1 MARKKEIVAMLLAGG
16 QGTRLQVLTKDMA
29 KPAVPFGGKY
39 RIIDFP
45 LSNCSNSGISTVGV
59 LTQFMPLEL
68 NSYMGNGNPWDL
80 DRVDGGLTILPPY
93 TAGKTGEWYKGTA
106 NAIYQN
112 IKYIEQYDPEY
123 VLILSG
129 DHIYKMNYNKML
141 DFHKEKEADL
151 TVAHINVPLE
161 EASRF
166 GILNTNDDLQII
178 EFLEKP
184 EHPISTK
191 ASMGIYIFNW
201 KVLKEYLIRD
211 EENPE
216 SEKDFGKNIIPML
229 LEENRRIFAFPFAG
243 YWKDVGTIESLWE
256 ANMDLIKRRD
266 EFNISDKTWKVY
278 YRHEGK
284 LPQFIG
290 DSAQV
295 TDSMISDGTIVLGTV
310 HESIVSSGV
319 SIEKNAKVQ
328 GSIIMQ
334 NAIIEEGATVI
345 NSIIAEGTVVKS
357 GVTVGH
363 SEVELGQD
371 MITVIGKDEIVTED
385 TKVGGN

>member
-1 MARKKEIVAMLLAGG
+1 MARKQEIVAMLLAGG

-141 DFHKEKEADL
+141 EFHKEKKADL
-151 TVAHINVPLE
+151 TVAHINVPIE

-166 GILNTNDDLQII
+166 GILNTDEDLRIV

-184 EHPISTK
+184 EHPVSTK

-229 LEENRRIFAFPFAG
+229 LEEDRRIYAFPFAG

-256 ANMDLIKRRD
+256 ANMDLIKRKED
-266 EFNISDKTWKVY
+266 FNISDKTWKIY
-278 YRHEGK
+278 YRHEGR
-284 LPQFIG
+284 LPQYIG
-290 DSAQV
+290 ESAEV
-295 TDSMISDGTIVLGTV
+295 TESMISDGTIVLGKV

-319 SIEKNAKVQ
+319 SIAQNSKVL

-334 NAIIEEGATVI
+334 NAVIEEGATVV

-363 SEVELGQD
+363 EEIELGKD
-371 MITVIGKDEIVTED
+371 MITVIGNFEVVEED

>member
-1 MARKKEIVAMLLAGG
+1 MARKQEIVAMLLAGG

-45 LSNCSNSGISTVGV
+45 LSNCANSGISTVGV

-141 DFHKEKEADL
+141 EFHKEKKADL

-166 GILNTNDDLQII
+166 GILNTDDDLRIV

-184 EHPISTK
+184 EHPVSTK

-211 EENPE
+211 EENLE

-229 LEENRRIFAFPFAG
+229 LEEDRRIYAFPFAG

-256 ANMDLIKRRD
+256 ANMDLIKRKED
-266 EFNISDKTWKVY
+266 FNISDKTWKIY
-278 YRHEGK
+278 YRHEGR
-284 LPQFIG
+284 LPQYIG
-290 DSAQV
+290 ESAEV
-295 TDSMISDGTIVLGTV
+295 TESMISDGTIVLGKV

-319 SIEKNAKVQ
+319 SIAQNSKVL

-334 NAIIEEGATVI
+334 NAVIEEGATVV

-363 SEVELGQD
+363 EEIELGKD
-371 MITVIGKDEIVTED
+371 MITVIGNFEVVEED

>member
-1 MARKKEIVAMLLAGG
+1 MARKQEIVAMLLAGG

-141 DFHKEKEADL
+141 EFHKEKKADL
-151 TVAHINVPLE
+151 TVAHINVPIE

-166 GILNTNDDLQII
+166 GILNTDDDLRIV

-184 EHPISTK
+184 EHPVSTK

-201 KVLKEYLIRD
+201 KVLREYLIRD

-216 SEKDFGKNIIPML
+216 SEQDFGKTIIPML
-229 LEENRRIFAFPFAG
+229 LEDDRRIYAFPFAG

-256 ANMDLIKRRD
+256 ANMDLIKRRE
-266 EFNISDKTWKVY
+266 EFNISDKSWKIY
-278 YRHEGK
+278 YRHEGR
-284 LPQFIG
+284 LPQYIG
-290 DSAQV
+290 ESAEV
-295 TDSMISDGTIVLGTV
+295 TDSMISDGTIVLGKV

-319 SIEKNAKVQ
+319 SIAKNSKVL

-334 NAIIEEGATVI
+334 NAVIEEGATVV

-363 SEVELGQD
+363 EEIELGKD
-371 MITVIGKDEIVTED
+371 MITVIGNFEVVEED
-385 TKVGGN
+385 TKVGGK

>member
-112 IKYIEQYDPEY
+112 IKYIDQYDPEY

-141 DFHKEKEADL
+141 QFHKEKKADL

-166 GILNTNDDLQII
+166 GILNTDDDLRIV

-184 EHPISTK
+184 EHPVSTK

-201 KVLKEYLIRD
+201 KVLREYLIRD

-229 LEENRRIFAFPFAG
+229 LEERRVYAFPFEG

-256 ANMDLIKRRD
+256 ANMDLIKRKD
-266 EFNISDKTWKVY
+266 EFNISDKSWKIY
-278 YRHEGK
+278 YRHEGR
-284 LPQFIG
+284 LPQFIAE
-290 DSAQV
+290 SAEV
-295 TDSMISDGTIVLGTV
+295 TDSMISDGTILLGKV
-310 HESIVSSGV
+310 HESILSSGV
-319 SIEKNAKVQ
+319 SVGKNAKVL

-334 NAIIEEGATVI
+334 NAVIEEGATVV

-363 SEVELGQD
+363 GEIELGKD
-371 MITVIGKDEIVTED
+371 MITVIGNFEVVEED

>member
-1 MARKKEIVAMLLAGG
+1 MARKQEIVAMLLAGG

-45 LSNCSNSGISTVGV
+45 LSNCANSGISTVGV

-141 DFHKEKEADL
+141 EFHKEKKADL

-166 GILNTNDDLQII
+166 GILNTDDDLRIV

-184 EHPISTK
+184 EHPVSTK

-211 EENPE
+211 EKNPE

-229 LEENRRIFAFPFAG
+229 LEEDRKIYAFPFAG

-256 ANMDLIKRRD
+256 ANMDLIKRKED
-266 EFNISDKTWKVY
+266 FNISDKTWKIY
-278 YRHEGK
+278 YRHEGR
-284 LPQFIG
+284 LPQYIG
-290 DSAQV
+290 ESAEV
-295 TDSMISDGTIVLGTV
+295 TESMISDGTIVLGKV

-319 SIEKNAKVQ
+319 SIAQNSKVL

-334 NAIIEEGATVI
+334 NAVIEEGATVV

-363 SEVELGQD
+363 EEIELGKD
-371 MITVIGKDEIVTED
+371 LITVIGNFEVVEED

>member
-229 LEENRRIFAFPFAG
+229 LEDNRRIFAFPFAG

-319 SIEKNAKVQ
+319 SIGKNAKVQ

-334 NAIIEEGATVI
+334 NAVIEEGATVI

>member
-112 IKYIEQYDPEY
+112 IKYIDQYDPEY

-141 DFHKEKEADL
+141 QFHKEKKADL

-166 GILNTNDDLQII
+166 GILNTDDDLRIV

-184 EHPISTK
+184 EHPVSTK

-201 KVLKEYLIRD
+201 KVLREYLIRD

-229 LEENRRIFAFPFAG
+229 LEEERRIYAFPFEG

-256 ANMDLIKRRD
+256 ANMDLIKRKD
-266 EFNISDKTWKVY
+266 EFNISDKSWKIY
-278 YRHEGK
+278 YRHEGR
-284 LPQFIG
+284 LPQFIAE
-290 DSAQV
+290 SAEV
-295 TDSMISDGTIVLGTV
+295 TDSMISDGTILFGKV
-310 HESIVSSGV
+310 HESILSSGV
-319 SIEKNAKVQ
+319 SVGKNAKVL

-334 NAIIEEGATVI
+334 NAVIEEGATVV

-363 SEVELGQD
+363 EEIELGKD
-371 MITVIGKDEIVTED
+371 MITVIGNFEVVEED

>member
-1 MARKKEIVAMLLAGG
+1 MARKQEIVAMLLAGG

-45 LSNCSNSGISTVGV
+45 LSNCANSGISTVGV

-141 DFHKEKEADL
+141 EFHKEKKADL

-166 GILNTNDDLQII
+166 GILNTDDDLRIV

-184 EHPISTK
+184 EHPVSTK

-201 KVLKEYLIRD
+201 KVLREYLIRD

-229 LEENRRIFAFPFAG
+229 LEERRVYAFPFEG

-256 ANMDLIKRRD
+256 ANMDLIKRKD
-266 EFNISDKTWKVY
+266 EFNISDKSWKIY
-278 YRHEGK
+278 YRHEGR
-284 LPQFIG
+284 LPQFIAE
-290 DSAQV
+290 SAEV
-295 TDSMISDGTIVLGTV
+295 TDSMISDGTILLGKV
-310 HESIVSSGV
+310 HESILSSGV
-319 SIEKNAKVQ
+319 SVGKNAKVL

-334 NAIIEEGATVI
+334 NAVIEEGATVV

-363 SEVELGQD
+363 EEIELGKD
-371 MITVIGKDEIVTED
+371 MITVIGNFEVVEED

>member
-141 DFHKEKEADL
+141 EFHKEKKADL

-166 GILNTNDDLQII
+166 GILNTDDDLRIV

-184 EHPISTK
+184 EHPVSTK

-201 KVLKEYLIRD
+201 KVLREYLIRD

-229 LEENRRIFAFPFAG
+229 LEEDRRIYAFPFEG

-256 ANMDLIKRRD
+256 ANMDLIKRKD
-266 EFNISDKTWKVY
+266 EFNISDKSWKIY
-278 YRHEGK
+278 YRHEGR
-284 LPQFIG
+284 LPQFIAE
-290 DSAQV
+290 SAEV
-295 TDSMISDGTIVLGTV
+295 TDSMISDGTILLGKV
-310 HESIVSSGV
+310 HESILSSGV
-319 SIEKNAKVQ
+319 SVGKNAKVL

-334 NAIIEEGATVI
+334 NAVIEEGATVV

-363 SEVELGQD
+363 EEIELGKD
-371 MITVIGKDEIVTED
+371 MITVIGNFEVVEED

>member
-1 MARKKEIVAMLLAGG
+1 MARKQEIVAMLLAGG

-45 LSNCSNSGISTVGV
+45 LSNCANSGISTVGV

-141 DFHKEKEADL
+141 EFHKEKKADL

-166 GILNTNDDLQII
+166 GILNTDDDLRIV

-184 EHPISTK
+184 EHPVSTK

-201 KVLKEYLIRD
+201 KVLREYLIRD

-229 LEENRRIFAFPFAG
+229 LEEDRRIYAFPFAG

-256 ANMDLIKRRD
+256 ANMDLIKRRE
-266 EFNISDKTWKVY
+266 EFNISDKSWKIY
-278 YRHEGK
+278 YRHEGR
-284 LPQFIG
+284 LPQYIG
-290 DSAQV
+290 ESAEV
-295 TDSMISDGTIVLGTV
+295 TDSMISDGTIVLGKV

-319 SIEKNAKVQ
+319 SIAQNSKVL

-334 NAIIEEGATVI
+334 NAVIEEGATVV

-363 SEVELGQD
+363 EEIELGKD
-371 MITVIGKDEIVTED
+371 MITVIGNFEVVEED

>member
-184 EHPISTK
+184 ENPISTK

-319 SIEKNAKVQ
+319 SI
-328 GSIIMQ
+328 
-334 NAIIEEGATVI
+334 
-345 NSIIAEGTVVKS
+345 
-357 GVTVGH
+357 
-363 SEVELGQD
+363 
-371 MITVIGKDEIVTED
+371 
-385 TKVGGN
+385 

>member
-1 MARKKEIVAMLLAGG
+1 MARKQEIVAMLLAGG

-45 LSNCSNSGISTVGV
+45 LSNCANSGISTVGV

-141 DFHKEKEADL
+141 EFHKEKKADL

-166 GILNTNDDLQII
+166 GILNTDDNLRIV

-184 EHPISTK
+184 EHPVSTK

-229 LEENRRIFAFPFAG
+229 LEEDRRIYAYPFAG

-256 ANMDLIKRRD
+256 ANMDLIKRKED
-266 EFNISDKTWKVY
+266 FNISDKTWKIY
-278 YRHEGK
+278 YRHEGR
-284 LPQFIG
+284 LPQYIG
-290 DSAQV
+290 ESAEV
-295 TDSMISDGTIVLGTV
+295 TESMISDGTIVLGKV

-319 SIEKNAKVQ
+319 SIAQNSKVL

-334 NAIIEEGATVI
+334 NAVIEEGATVV
-345 NSIIAEGTVVKS
+345 NSIIAEGTVVKA

-363 SEVELGQD
+363 EEIVPGQD
-371 MITVIGKDEIVTED
+371 MITVIGNFEVVEED

>member
-1 MARKKEIVAMLLAGG
+1 MARKQEIVAMLLAGG

-45 LSNCSNSGISTVGV
+45 LSNCANSGIFTVGV

-141 DFHKEKEADL
+141 EFHKEKKADL

-166 GILNTNDDLQII
+166 GILNTDDDLRIV

-184 EHPISTK
+184 EHPVSTK

-229 LEENRRIFAFPFAG
+229 LEEDRRIYAFPFAG

-256 ANMDLIKRRD
+256 ANMDLIKRKED
-266 EFNISDKTWKVY
+266 FNISDKTWKIY
-278 YRHEGK
+278 YRHEGR
-284 LPQFIG
+284 LPQYIG
-290 DSAQV
+290 ESAEV
-295 TDSMISDGTIVLGTV
+295 TESMISDGTIVLGKV

-319 SIEKNAKVQ
+319 SIAQNSKVL

-334 NAIIEEGATVI
+334 NAVIEEGATVV

-363 SEVELGQD
+363 EEIELGKD
-371 MITVIGKDEIVTED
+371 MITVIGNFEVVEED

>member
-1 MARKKEIVAMLLAGG
+1 MARKQEIVAMLLAGG

-141 DFHKEKEADL
+141 EFHKEKKADL
-151 TVAHINVPLE
+151 TVAHINVPIE

-166 GILNTNDDLQII
+166 GILNTDEDLRIV

-184 EHPISTK
+184 EHPVSTK

-201 KVLKEYLIRD
+201 KVLREYLIRD

-229 LEENRRIFAFPFAG
+229 LEEDRRIYAFPFAG

-256 ANMDLIKRRD
+256 ANMDLIKRRE
-266 EFNISDKTWKVY
+266 EFNISDKSWKIY
-278 YRHEGK
+278 YRHEGR
-284 LPQFIG
+284 LPQYIG
-290 DSAQV
+290 ESAEV
-295 TDSMISDGTIVLGTV
+295 TDSMISDGTIVLGKV

-319 SIEKNAKVQ
+319 SIAKNSKVL

-334 NAIIEEGATVI
+334 NAVIEEGAIVV

-363 SEVELGQD
+363 EEIELGKD
-371 MITVIGKDEIVTED
+371 MITVIGNFEVVEED

>member
-1 MARKKEIVAMLLAGG
+1 MARKQEIVAMLLAGG

-45 LSNCSNSGISTVGV
+45 LSNCANSGISTVGV

-141 DFHKEKEADL
+141 EFHKEKKADL

-166 GILNTNDDLQII
+166 GILNTDDDLRIV

-184 EHPISTK
+184 EHPVSTK

-229 LEENRRIFAFPFAG
+229 LEEDRRIYAFPFAG

-256 ANMDLIKRRD
+256 ANMDLIKRRED
-266 EFNISDKTWKVY
+266 FNISDKTWKIY
-278 YRHEGK
+278 YRHEGR
-284 LPQFIG
+284 LPQYIG
-290 DSAQV
+290 ESAEV
-295 TDSMISDGTIVLGTV
+295 TESMISDGTIVLGKV

-319 SIEKNAKVQ
+319 SIAQNSKVL

-334 NAIIEEGATVI
+334 NAVIEEGATVV
-345 NSIIAEGTVVKS
+345 NSIIAEGTVVKN

-363 SEVELGQD
+363 EEIELGKD
-371 MITVIGKDEIVTED
+371 MITAIGNFEVVEED

>member
-1 MARKKEIVAMLLAGG
+1 MARKQEIVAMLLAGG

-45 LSNCSNSGISTVGV
+45 LSNCANSGISTVGV

-141 DFHKEKEADL
+141 EFHKEKKADL

-161 EASRF
+161 ESSRF
-166 GILNTNDDLQII
+166 GILNTDDDLRIV

-184 EHPISTK
+184 EHPVSTK

-229 LEENRRIFAFPFAG
+229 LEEDRRIYAFPFAG

-256 ANMDLIKRRD
+256 ANMDLIKRKED
-266 EFNISDKTWKVY
+266 FNISDKTWKIY
-278 YRHEGK
+278 YRHEGR
-284 LPQFIG
+284 LPQYIG
-290 DSAQV
+290 ESAEV
-295 TDSMISDGTIVLGTV
+295 TESMISDGTIVLGKV

-319 SIEKNAKVQ
+319 SIAQNSKVL

-334 NAIIEEGATVI
+334 NAVIEEGATVV

-363 SEVELGQD
+363 EEIELGKD
-371 MITVIGKDEIVTED
+371 MITVIGNFEVVEED

>member
-184 EHPISTK
+184 ENPISTK

-319 SIEKNAKVQ
+319 SIGKNAKVQ

-334 NAIIEEGATVI
+334 NTVIEEGATVI